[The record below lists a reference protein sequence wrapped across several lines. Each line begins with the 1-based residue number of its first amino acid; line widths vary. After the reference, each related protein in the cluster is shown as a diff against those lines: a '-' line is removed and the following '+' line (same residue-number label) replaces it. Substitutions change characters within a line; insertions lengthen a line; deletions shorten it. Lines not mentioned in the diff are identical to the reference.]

1 MTLPIGQ
8 PLRVAFGEAVADLG
22 KENERIV
29 VLDGDLGSS
38 TRADIFEEAHPDR
51 FYQMGI
57 AEQNMLGVAAGMA
70 TLGLI
75 PFVSTFACFA
85 VARALDSVRVLI
97 AQPELNVKITGGYA
111 GLLAGMTGKTHL
123 IFDDVAIMRSMGHM
137 VVIAPADE
145 VEARQAIRVMAEHE
159 GPMYVRLTRPATP
172 ILFEDDY
179 RFELGKTTVVREGS
193 DLTVFSTGVQTTRVF
208 EAAEVLAEE
217 GIDIHLVHVPTIKP
231 LDVAGV
237 VSAAEKTGLAVTAE
251 EHTIVGGLGGAVA
264 ETLSEHYPVRMKR
277 LGLPDSFGESGPNDQ
292 LLEKYGLS
300 VEMTARGIRQFVRGS
315 SAGDRTSDSG
325 QER

>member
-1 MTLPIGQ
+1 MGQ
-8 PLRVAFGEAVADLG
+8 PLRVAFGEAVAELG

-57 AEQNMLGVAAGMA
+57 AEQNMLGAAAGMA

-123 IFDDVAIMRSMGHM
+123 MFDDMAIMRAMGHM

-193 DLTVFSTGVQTTRVF
+193 DLSVFSTGVQTTRVF

-231 LDVAGV
+231 LDVAGI
-237 VSAAEKTGLAVTAE
+237 VSAAEKTGLAVTVE

-300 VEMTARGIRQFVRGS
+300 VEMTAWGIRQFVRGVV
-315 SAGDRTSDSG
+315 GR
-325 QER
+325 